1 MKRFTLTYAV
11 IIFFML
17 FQFFGTRSFCAEN
30 TDIIEEN
37 ETHPKYKIFP
47 KNDILFCTGDD
58 IAGRE
63 NNRAAELM
71 LEGKWS
77 EATEVLENGL
87 LHAPLFFPYRY
98 NTGICYLYLNK
109 LDVSQMHFTKAVQ
122 LVPEYYRTYLQ
133 LGYIYGR
140 WNKESVALDYFR
152 KALKL
157 HSRELNT
164 YILMGDIY
172 FNRNQLSTAKKYYE
186 AALDLN
192 HIFPNGLLGLAKIH
206 FINEEYVK
214 TIVLLKSVDLTGEY
228 DKALHYYYAES
239 AFKTGDYKIAARE
252 YENLLKFKTDRFFLI
267 NSELLIKHKLELAKR
282 FTER

>member
-1 MKRFTLTYAV
+1 MKRAALTYTV
-11 IIFFML
+11 ITLILL
-17 FQFFGTRSFCAEN
+17 FPFIRTAGICVEN

-37 ETHPKYKIFP
+37 ETHPKYKIYP
-47 KNDILFCTGDD
+47 KNDILFCSGDD
-58 IAGRE
+58 IAGTE

-77 EATEVLENGL
+77 EAGEILENGL
-87 LHAPLFFPYRY
+87 LHAPLFYPYRY
-98 NTGICYLYLNK
+98 NIGICYLYLNK
-109 LDVSQMHFTKAVQ
+109 LDISRMHFTKAIQ

-140 WNKESVALDYFR
+140 WNKQSEALDHFR

-157 HSRELNT
+157 HPRDLNT

-172 FNRNQLSTAKKYYE
+172 FNRKQLSTAKKYYE
-186 AALDLN
+186 AALELN

-206 FINEEYVK
+206 FINEEYIK
-214 TIVLLKSVDLTGEY
+214 TTVLLKSVNLSGEY

-239 AFKTGDYKIAARE
+239 AFKTGDYNTAARE
-252 YENLLKFKTDRFFLI
+252 YETLLKFTTDRFFLI
-267 NSELLIKHKLELAKR
+267 NSALLIKHKLELSRR

>member
-1 MKRFTLTYAV
+1 MFILFLLV
-11 IIFFML
+11 LFFST
-17 FQFFGTRSFCAEN
+17 GGFCVEN
-30 TDIIEEN
+30 TDTIEKN
-37 ETHPKYKIFP
+37 ETHPEYKIYP

-71 LEGKWS
+71 LEGKWN
-77 EATEVLENGL
+77 EALAVLENGL
-87 LHAPLFFPYRY
+87 LHAPIFYPYRY
-98 NTGICYLYLNK
+98 NIGICYLYLNK
-109 LDVSQMHFTKAVQ
+109 LEVSRMHFTKAIQ

-140 WNKESVALDYFR
+140 WNKQSEALDYFR

-157 HSRELNT
+157 HPRDLNT

-172 FNRNQLSTAKKYYE
+172 FNRKQLSAAKKYYE
-186 AALDLN
+186 AALVLN

-214 TIVLLKSVDLTGEY
+214 AIVLLKSVDLSGEY
-228 DKALHYYYAES
+228 DKSLHYYYAES
-239 AFKTGDYKIAARE
+239 AFRTGDYKTAAQE
-252 YENLLKFKTDRFFLI
+252 YETLLKFKTDRFFLI
-267 NSELLIKHKLELAKR
+267 NSALLIKHKLDLSRR

>member
-1 MKRFTLTYAV
+1 MINFRMKSAVFLFFLLVPCFFTE
-11 IIFFML
+11 
-17 FQFFGTRSFCAEN
+17 GFCVDN

-37 ETHPKYKIFP
+37 ETHPKYKIYP

-58 IAGRE
+58 IAGKE
-63 NNRAAELM
+63 NNRAAEFM

-77 EATEVLENGL
+77 EAVVILENGL
-87 LHAPLFFPYRY
+87 LHAPIFYPYRY
-98 NTGICYLYLNK
+98 NIGICYLYLNK
-109 LDVSQMHFTKAVQ
+109 LDISLMHFTKAIH

-140 WNKESVALDYFR
+140 WNKQSEALDYFR

-157 HSRELNT
+157 HPRELNT

-172 FNRNQLSTAKKYYE
+172 FNRKQLSTAKKYYE
-186 AALDLN
+186 AALELN
-192 HIFPNGLLGLAKIH
+192 HLFPNGLLGLAKIH

-214 TIVLLKSVDLTGEY
+214 TIILLKSVDLSAEY

-239 AFKTGDYKIAARE
+239 AFKTGDYKTAARE
-252 YENLLKFKTDRFFLI
+252 YETLLKYKTDRFFLI
-267 NSELLIKHKLELAKR
+267 NSALLIKHKLELSRR